1 MTKKK
6 NKHKDR
12 SDPNNTMACRNT
24 TMQDKRTKR
33 NRTRTNQKKNA
44 IKESQDS

>member
-6 NKHKDR
+6 NNYKDR
-12 SDPNNTMACRNT
+12 IDPNNTMACRNT
-24 TMQDKRTKR
+24 SMQDKRTKR

-44 IKESQDS
+44 IKESQES